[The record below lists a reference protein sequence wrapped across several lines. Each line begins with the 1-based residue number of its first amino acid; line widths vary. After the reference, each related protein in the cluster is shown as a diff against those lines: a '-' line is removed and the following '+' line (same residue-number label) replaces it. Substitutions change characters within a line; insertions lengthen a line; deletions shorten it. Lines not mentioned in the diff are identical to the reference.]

1 MTNIKYC
8 PNCQKEV
15 NVDEKHCTCGFEFQ
29 IKEVEDE
36 IASTNTIVIADPV
49 PEFVWKLIS
58 IVCPIAGIVLAIL
71 WKEKWPERKKILF
84 KFSLGMLIFFAVAI
98 ALVIFVVIGKATGDI
113 V

>member
-15 NVDEKHCTCGFEFQ
+15 DAESKNCECGFEFY

-58 IVCPIAGIVLAIL
+58 IVCPIAGIIL
-71 WKEKWPERKKILF
+71 SIIWKDKWPERKKILF
-84 KFSLGMLIFFAVAI
+84 KVSLGMLIFIAVAI
-98 ALVIFVVIGKATGDI
+98 ALTIFVVIGKATGDI

>member
-8 PNCQKEV
+8 PNCQKTNDIEAK
-15 NVDEKHCTCGFEFQ
+15 NCECGYEFF

-36 IASTNTIVIADPV
+36 IASTNTTVIADPV

-58 IVCPIAGIVLAIL
+58 IVCPIAGIILAVL

-84 KFSLGMLIFFAVAI
+84 KVSLGMLIFIAVMI
-98 ALVIFVVIGKATGDI
+98 LLTIFVLVGLKTGDI